1 MTTTFAMPTVCGPKI
16 SAAISLGALAL
27 ALAMPGAALA
37 AAPAAAPAAPAA
49 PAADTP
55 PAGVTDIVVTAQ
67 KRSERLQDVPVAVSS
82 VSGDMLKAA
91 NLTNITDIRFLAPS
105 VQFAESNSVR
115 GEGFAI
121 RGVGTFAFADGT
133 EQSVSVVVD
142 GVVLGRPGMGTGD
155 LADVAQVDVLRGP
168 QGMLFGKGGS
178 AGVVSISTR
187 NPTQNFE
194 GSARVSYGT
203 DNETKLEGV
212 LNVPL
217 TENLAWRT
225 TGYFNHRDGFIN
237 NVYTGQTLGGQSE
250 GGFRTKLLFKPDSD
264 LSVLASFDWGH
275 HSSACCQSVIVG
287 TVGAAPNNYV
297 VQRLAA
303 YNIVPS
309 LDNRETNVGGP
320 VYLNMTQWGGSLQ
333 IDKSIGDYTLTS
345 ITAFRR
351 WVLHDNTDTGFTDTP
366 FFPING
372 ADEAQQQ
379 LTQELRLASPKRGL
393 VDYVVGLYYFNQNLK
408 AAYPQQGQ
416 LGLPASTAVYS
427 RKAQPDIQT
436 LNYALFGQG
445 NINLT
450 PTWKLIVGGR
460 YTHDDLTM
468 IRYNRTLVS
477 PTDNAFPG
485 APPLSFD
492 QTTYPSNRKADNF
505 SYKLGTEY
513 KITPDVMTYFTYSR
527 GYKGP
532 GIGLV
537 SGYLL
542 GQPLFSN
549 PEIPTNYE
557 VGLKTAWFN
566 RRLVFNIDAY
576 TTDIKDF
583 QTQISTPFIFNGT
596 NLAILQI
603 ANAGKVRSR
612 GIEMDFSARPTDRLT
627 ISGNAAYIDA
637 KFAYF
642 PNGTCNYPTQP
653 GCFVSTTIPGTTT
666 TVPATRFFNNTGNVL
681 PNSPKFTYSLNAN
694 YDVPVTSEITGFIK
708 ANYNYRSSVNFSANG
723 DPLTYQR
730 GYGIAGGQIG
740 VRDADGRWN
749 VAVFARN
756 LFNTRFVTAISNNG
770 SYQTAWLTTQ
780 AMRTIG
786 VLGDVKF

>member
-1 MTTTFAMPTVCGPKI
+1 MKI
-16 SAAISLGALAL
+16 KLATSISIASLMLGLSCMAAH
-27 ALAMPGAALA
+27 AAT
-37 AAPAAAPAAPAA
+37 APAKG
-49 PAADTP
+49 DQS
-55 PAGVTDIVVTAQ
+55 AGVVDIVVTAQ

-82 VSGDMLKAA
+82 VSGEVLKAA
-91 NLTNITDIRFLAPS
+91 NLSNITDIRFLAPS

-155 LADVAQVDVLRGP
+155 LADIAQVDILRGP

-178 AGVVSISTR
+178 AGVVSITTK
-187 NPTQNFE
+187 NPVQKFE
-194 GSARVSYGT
+194 ASGRASYGT
-203 DNETKLEGV
+203 DNETKLEAMV
-212 LNVPL
+212 NLPVNDK
-217 TENLAWRT
+217 LAWRVN
-225 TGYFNHRDGFIN
+225 GYFNHRDGFIQ
-237 NVYTGQTLGGQSE
+237 NVYTGKTLGGQSE
-250 GGFRTKLLFKPDSD
+250 GGFRTKLLYKPSDD
-264 LSVLASFDWGH
+264 LSVLLALDWGQH
-275 HSSACCQSVIVG
+275 NSDCCQSVIVG
-287 TVGAAPNNYV
+287 TAGASPTNYV
-297 VQRLAA
+297 VQRMNA

-309 LDNRETNVGGP
+309 LDNRKTNVGGP
-320 VYLNMTQWGGSLQ
+320 VYLNMVQWGGSAE
-333 IDKSIGDYTLTS
+333 INKSIGDYTLTS

-351 WVLHDNTDTGFTDTP
+351 WIIHDNTDTGFTDTP

-379 LTQELRLASPKRGL
+379 LTQELRFASPKRGL

-416 LGLPASTAVYS
+416 LGLPASSAIYS

-445 NINLT
+445 NINLAAN
-450 PTWKLIVGGR
+450 WKLIVGGR

-468 IRYNRTLVS
+468 ITYNRTLVS
-477 PTDNAFPG
+477 PTDNPFPG
-485 APPLSFD
+485 AAPLAFD
-492 QTTYPSNRKADNF
+492 QTNYPSNRKADNF

-513 KITPDVMTYFTYSR
+513 KITPDVMVYATYSR

-537 SGYLL
+537 SGYAL

-557 VGLKTAWFN
+557 VGLKSAWFN
-566 RRLVFNIDAY
+566 RKLVFNIDAFH
-576 TTDIKDF
+576 TDIQDF
-583 QTQISTPFIFNGT
+583 QTQVATPFIFNGT

-603 ANAGKVRSR
+603 ANAGKVRTQ
-612 GIEMDFSARPTDRLT
+612 GVEMDFTARPTQRLT
-627 ISGNAAYIDA
+627 IGGNMAFIDA
-637 KFAYF
+637 IFAYF
-642 PNGTCNYPTQP
+642 PNGTCNYSAQP
-653 GCFVSTTIPGTTT
+653 GCFVSTTIPGTST
-666 TVPATRFFNNTGNVL
+666 TVPATSFMNNTGRTL
-681 PNSPKFTYSLNAN
+681 PNSPKFTFSVNAS
-694 YDVPVTSEITGFIK
+694 YDVPVSASMTGFIR

-723 DPLTYQR
+723 DPLTAQR

-740 VRDADGRWN
+740 IRDADGRWSA
-749 VAVFARN
+749 AVFARN
-756 LFNTRFVTAISNNG
+756 LFNTKFVTAISNNG
-770 SYQTAWLTTQ
+770 SYQTAWLTSQ
-780 AMRTIG
+780 AMRTVG
-786 VLGDVKF
+786 VVVDAKF